1 LNENKDNPADILREP
16 TSGRFATHE
25 HNLPELTLERP
36 YGEDQRRLAELGF
49 VVSHDRALIEG
60 YTVEPNVW
68 VQSAAVPDFPAAQLS
83 EAHHDALLRA
93 EVILDRRRGK
103 PESTDTTWHS
113 WDCFNEPNDGTAVY
127 IRSRVEPWSDSPT
140 TLRVLFDSDGGVVD
154 AREGV
159 AGVSGG
165 ALWNEL

>member
-93 EVILDRRRGK
+93 EVILDRRRRIRHGIRGIA
-103 PESTDTTWHS
+103 ST
-113 WDCFNEPNDGTAVY
+113 NRMTALLCTFAHGLN
-127 IRSRVEPWSDSPT
+127 R
-140 TLRVLFDSDGGVVD
+140 GVIPQQ
-154 AREGV
+154 R
-159 AGVSGG
+159 
-165 ALWNEL
+165 